1 MNLDNVIEFARA
13 LGICEL
19 TSKPKQDIH
28 YSLTIHEMLS
38 FANLVAEY
46 ERIECADLCRQATL
60 RFHDLWEKFE
70 YPEDQAMSIAAS
82 QCAAMIQER
91 GNHERTN

>member
-1 MNLDNVIEFARA
+1 MTIDQIIELTRSI
-13 LGICEL
+13 GICEL
-19 TSKPKQDIH
+19 TSKPKKDIP
-28 YSLTIHEMLS
+28 YSLTIHEMLR

-46 ERIECADLCRQATL
+46 ERIECADLCHQATL

-82 QCAAMIQER
+82 QCAAMIQEK
-91 GNHERTN
+91 GSHERTY